1 MESCVKAQYHKSEW
15 FPVRQ
20 GTRQGGVL
28 SPFLYL
34 VYDNDLI
41 WELEESKMG
50 MYVHGIYCGSPA
62 VADDK
67 LVLSFSKQGI
77 SPVENQNDLE
87 LDFKAFFFV
96 DSGCWG
102 IKLDKSNWCH
112 SVIIERFEIFKMASK
127 MAVS

>member
-1 MESCVKAQYHKSEW
+1 MESCVKTQYHKSEW

-20 GTRQGGVL
+20 GTQQGGSL

-34 VYDNDLI
+34 LYENALI

-67 LVLSFSKQGI
+67 
-77 SPVENQNDLE
+77 
-87 LDFKAFFFV
+87 
-96 DSGCWG
+96 
-102 IKLDKSNWCH
+102 
-112 SVIIERFEIFKMASK
+112 
-127 MAVS
+127 

>member
-96 DSGCWG
+96 DSGC
-102 IKLDKSNWCH
+102 
-112 SVIIERFEIFKMASK
+112 
-127 MAVS
+127 